1 MSVSR
6 VRTKWGY
13 FLPEGLYRLKQAHGQ
28 AVERGDEEFTLDDHP
43 YLVSFVKHL
52 IEFCEMQGLTAVP
65 TEGDDPVFV
74 P

>member
-1 MSVSR
+1 MSF
-6 VRTKWGY
+6 Y
-13 FLPEGLYRLKQAHGQ
+13 GLCVG
-28 AVERGDEEFTLDDHP
+28 GPLDDHP